1 VKLKTRICLV
11 LAILIIIGFVL
22 IIKQPQQKSQGL
34 TIKEGEL
41 TVGVEIGYPP
51 MEYIDTDGK
60 TPIGFDIELAQGLAE
75 KLNLKTVFVDT
86 AWDGIFDGVEIGR
99 YDCIISSITY
109 TDERLKIHNFT
120 KPYIGTA
127 QVLIALKGSHIK
139 ARSPE
144 ETAGLSVAFQAETV
158 SQRYMEKLAAQGVDF
173 IPFGYDKIL
182 NCFEE
187 LRLGRVDTILCDT
200 IVASFYLSP
209 GDSSFEVLW
218 QGPSDELFAVCLK
231 KGNDALTE
239 ALDKALDELYAEG
252 ILTKMS
258 QHYFNADLAGRDP
271 AGAAR

>member
-1 VKLKTRICLV
+1 MTR
-11 LAILIIIGFVL
+11 
-22 IIKQPQQKSQGL
+22 QPRQKPHGL

-51 MEYIDTDGK
+51 MEYLDTDGK
-60 TPIGFDIELAQGLAE
+60 TPVGFDVELAHRLAE
-75 KLNLKTVFVDT
+75 KLGLKTVFVDT

-127 QVLIALKGSHIK
+127 QVMIALKGAHVD

-144 ETAGLSVAFQAETV
+144 ETAGLSVAFQGETV

-173 IPFGYDKIL
+173 VPLAYDKIL

-200 IVASFYLSP
+200 LVASFYLSP
-209 GDSSFEVLW
+209 DNSDFEIIWL
-218 QGPSDELFAVCLK
+218 GPSDEIFAICLK

-252 ILTKMS
+252 ILAKMS
-258 QHYFNADLAGRDP
+258 WDYFNRDMVSSV
-271 AGAAR
+271 R